1 LGVRR
6 QPEASPPPQR
16 KPRFEVKGHP
26 EFYKYLEK
34 LRNSKRSEDQQLARQ
49 IDDAIAILEERP
61 TAGEAIPRDRWP
73 DKYRSLPSLFRY
85 RLSRIHRMIYSIIK
99 PGAEPVCVL
108 IIEAMDH
115 TEYNRVFG
123 YN

>member
-1 LGVRR
+1 MGVRG

-16 KPRFEVKGHP
+16 KPCFEVKGHP
-26 EFYKYLEK
+26 EFHKYLEK
-34 LRNSKRSEDQQLARQ
+34 LRNSKRSEDLQLARQ

-73 DKYRSLPSLFRY
+73 KRYRDFPSLFRY
-85 RLSRIHRMIYSIIK
+85 RLSRTHRIIYSIIK
-99 PGAEPVCVL
+99 PGAEPICVL

-115 TEYNRVFG
+115 VQYSRIFG
-123 YN
+123 YD